1 MVILYYEMV
10 NLTRALLCR
19 CAVNSSENF
28 ATTLGVSELEGK
40 YIIAYFPRESGPL
53 TLYFPREVIFW
64 SGAHLLYQFI
74 TDCIDML
81 VRIILK
87 LSSLLYFLIVMKRVE
102 NNREILHFKFKV
114 HVNLMR

>member
-1 MVILYYEMV
+1 MV

-28 ATTLGVSELEGK
+28 ATTLGVGELEGK
-40 YIIAYFPRESGPL
+40 YIIAYFPRESGPV

-81 VRIILK
+81 FRIFLK

-114 HVNLMR
+114 HVNLIR